1 MLSRI
6 STARKHLTFANVM
19 SVIAVFIA
27 LGGASYAAVN
37 LPKNSVGTKQLKGKS
52 VGTKQLKASA
62 VKSNKVKD
70 FSLRAS
76 DFRKGEIP
84 SGPTGPMG
92 LQGVTGPTGNQG
104 DTGDQG
110 DVGPTGAT
118 GEQGP
123 PGPSTGAAGGD
134 LTGSYPNPTIGPDAV
149 DSGKVA
155 DDSLGGDDVD
165 ESTLGRVPAA
175 DEVDGINAKRI
186 FFTLP
191 AVSSGGGIVEGA
203 GATVQGRCI
212 PGPLR
217 PRLFVG
223 PLPRPERSTYSS
235 IGSEGS
241 LLAGTNVAIND
252 SNFEALSGQQDDI
265 VEDGN
270 GQYVVQAV
278 NAQGE
283 VMTVFAQGWNERADG
298 IPGCTW
304 SGIAFFSG

>member
-1 MLSRI
+1 MSSRI
-6 STARKHLTFANVM
+6 YLYVRQHHLGL
-19 SVIAVFIA
+19 IAIFIA
-27 LGGASYAAVN
+27 LTGTAYAAD
-37 LPKNSVGTKQLKGKS
+37 KVGSNDIKTG
-52 VGTKQLKASA
+52 A
-62 VKSNKVKD
+62 VKSKQIADDGVKSKDLKDGKAVKSRDVKD
-70 FSLRAS
+70 NDLSGEDIDESSL
-76 DFRKGEIP
+76 E
-84 SGPTGPMG
+84 
-92 LQGVTGPTGNQG
+92 GVTPAGP
-104 DTGDQG
+104 
-110 DVGPTGAT
+110 
-118 GEQGP
+118 
-123 PGPSTGAAGGD
+123 AGGD
-134 LTGSYPNPTIGPDAV
+134 LSGEFPKPVIGPGAV

-165 ESTLGRVPAA
+165 ESSLGTVPAA

-191 AVSSGGGIVEGA
+191 AVNSGGGIAEGG

-223 PLPRPERSTYSS
+223 PLPQPERSTYSS

-241 LLAGTNVAIND
+241 LLANTNVSIND
-252 SNFEALSGQQDDI
+252 SHFEALSGQQDDI

-298 IPGCTW
+298 VPGCTW

>member
-84 SGPTGPMG
+84 S
-92 LQGVTGPTGNQG
+92 
-104 DTGDQG
+104 
-110 DVGPTGAT
+110 GPTGAT